1 MFYKIGTINIMI
13 YFISNMI
20 YYLNKVINCYQCYI
34 INLNIMC
41 IMLQKESEKTQDFIN
56 KKFNIINVIQ

>member
-13 YFISNMI
+13 YFILNMI